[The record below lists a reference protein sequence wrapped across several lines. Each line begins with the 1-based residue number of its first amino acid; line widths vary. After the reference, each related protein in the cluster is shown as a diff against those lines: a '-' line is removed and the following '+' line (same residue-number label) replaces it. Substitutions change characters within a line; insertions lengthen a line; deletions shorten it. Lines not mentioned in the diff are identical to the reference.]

1 MSQAFI
7 TCPDTGRPVY
17 VGLNF
22 EWLQLE
28 AFVIGDQTIVCP
40 HCGYTHSW
48 NGTDINLRA
57 DGGG

>member
-1 MSQAFI
+1 MTQAFI
-7 TCPDTGRPVY
+7 NCPETGRPIY

-28 AFVIGDQTIVCP
+28 AVDVGDQTID
-40 HCGYTHSW
+40 CGQCGQTHPW
-48 NGTDINLRA
+48 NVSEVNLRV

>member
-7 TCPDTGRPVY
+7 DCPETGRPIY

-28 AFVIGDQTIVCP
+28 AVEIGNQTIDCRQ
-40 HCGYTHSW
+40 CGERHVW
-48 NGTDINLRA
+48 NKNDVNLRA